1 MSVDVLSCLARP
13 VFLLLIYADCDGNTA
28 SFPFPGKIG
37 RTFCA
42 TISSTLPWP
51 RIGTA
56 TTKAPITI
64 AKIVVRFI
72 ARFFTAPPV
81 FAMLLQQTAKQHFC
95 EALRS
100 RASGSWR
107 RVREPTMGWPAR
119 YTGRY
124 SKPSVT
130 LSVALFIIWA

>member
-1 MSVDVLSCLARP
+1 MDVLSCVARP

-28 SFPFPGKIG
+28 SFPFPGKMG

-42 TISSTLPWP
+42 TISSTFPWP
-51 RIGTA
+51 RTGTA

-64 AKIVVRFI
+64 AKFSFDFI

-107 RVREPTMGWPAR
+107 RVREPTMGWQHATR
-119 YTGRY
+119 VRY
-124 SKPSVT
+124 SNPSVT
-130 LSVALFIIWA
+130 FSVALFIINA